1 MPPGAWSVSGVPQ
14 VDPTSTS
21 LKQGNHPDFCY
32 VQMSTLI
39 HPWIYW
45 DILLANFINII
56 GVFESFYSITAER
69 ECDDYM
75 FSQNFMI
82 NSMVQL
88 SA

>member
-1 MPPGAWSVSGVPQ
+1 MPPEAWSVTGVPQ
-14 VDPTSTS
+14 VDSTSTS

-45 DILLANFINII
+45 DTLLAIFINVL
-56 GVFESFYSITAER
+56 GDFESFYSYNAKK
-69 ECDDYM
+69 ECDDM

-82 NSMVQL
+82 HSMGKL